1 MSKLIRLTPD
11 ETVGVFQSG
20 RVFSVVDLGLKTVI
34 ASGNNL
40 DSLLVGREWEVP
52 NSLVAAGMSQAER
65 RKKAQHQPRDSNGR
79 FVGAGANVK
88 YYSNGTEWSGTVDA
102 IKEGKAKVSV
112 RLPDGSVS
120 QRTLDPNTLSV
131 YTSKARIP
139 SKNSLSDDDNDTG
152 GFIARNRPKIIA
164 QAQDGG
170 VQIQR
175 ADGYS
180 VDAKAKSGSNVLMY
194 QLYGPGGQSIGIYN
208 EDGENTF
215 DDIIAADIEA
225 YGSSEQVVVKASA
238 YEVPEDVRINALT
251 YLEKHQENL
260 SDEQLNIVAS
270 LANKD
275 EVGAEIVET
284 IKDFFFELDELIKMY
299 GGVNA
304 RDWSN
309 DVKGSQPHDFDR
321 EDNIDYFAVL
331 SGKSQSD
338 VYLIAVDKFTGNVL
352 GWENGSFSFDLG
364 NMDTFDAD
372 NIIPLDQNSAKE
384 VAYQLE
390 NTEFS
395 LDQIE
400 PEERNLF
407 TLAQDEID
415 FGNLDR
421 IATLSYEADDRS
433 YDAKIQSR
441 SAGGKFVETENPS
454 EVSGDTEYFAIV
466 DSTDQEAVLD
476 VVAIQNKGGV
486 VTVFKREGGLWVASP
501 ELQSQVQGSTPP
513 AVSVLSDEGVLKD
526 VLSQVDDYDL
536 ENGAAEEALTA
547 SAIFSADDL
556 KLYVELGGQ
565 FTDYAYN
572 RAKALNRM
580 DLIPEDWRLHGS
592 YTTNPSIIG
601 EYGEVI
607 VASGFGADT
616 TNLEKLESYWLK
628 GKGSEKIAWGTDFAL
643 SDGFK
648 VFSKFIGPKRAFA
661 FATILN
667 NKYSG
672 A

>member
-20 RVFSVVDLGLKTVI
+20 RVFSVVDLGTNTVI

-40 DSLLVGREWEVP
+40 DSLLTDREWEAP

-65 RKKAQHQPRDSNGR
+65 RKKAQRQPRDSNGR

-102 IKEGKAKVSV
+102 IKDGKAKVSV

-139 SKNSLSDDDNDTG
+139 SKNSLADDNNDTG
-152 GFIARNRPKIIA
+152 GFIARNRPEILAK
-164 QAQDGG
+164 AQDGG

-175 ADGYS
+175 ADGYTI
-180 VDAKAKSGSNVLMY
+180 DAKSKDGSNAIMY

-208 EDGENTF
+208 EDGETSF
-215 DDIIAADIEA
+215 DDIIVADTEA
-225 YGSSEQVVVKASA
+225 HGSTEQVVVRASS
-238 YEVPEDVRINALT
+238 YEVPEDVRINALS
-251 YLEKHQENL
+251 YLEKHQEDL
-260 SDEQLNIVAS
+260 TEEQLNLVAS

-284 IKDFFFELDELIKMY
+284 IKDFFFELDELVKMY

-309 DVKGSQPHDFDR
+309 DVKGNSHHDFDR
-321 EDNIDYFAVL
+321 EDNIDYFAVM
-331 SGKSQSD
+331 SEDGVSD

-364 NMDTFDAD
+364 NVDTFNAE
-372 NIIPLDQNSAKE
+372 NIIPLDRNSAKE

-395 LDQIE
+395 LKDIE

-415 FGNLDR
+415 FENLDR
-421 IATLSYEADDRS
+421 IATLAYDSGERS
-433 YDAKIQSR
+433 YDAKTQTR

-454 EVSGDTEYFAIV
+454 EVSGDTKYFAIV

-501 ELQSQVQGSTPP
+501 ELQAQVQGSTPP

-526 VLSQVDDYDL
+526 VLSQVDSYDL
-536 ENGAAEEALTA
+536 ENGAAEEALMA

-556 KLYVELGGQ
+556 QMYVQLGGQ

-572 RAKALNRM
+572 RAKALNRL
-580 DLIPEDWRLHGS
+580 DLIPEDWRLQGA
-592 YTTNPSIIG
+592 YTVNPNIFG

-607 VASGFGADT
+607 VASGFGSDT
-616 TNLEKLESYWLK
+616 TNLEKLENYWLK
-628 GKGSEKIAWGTDFAL
+628 GKGSQKISWG
-643 SDGFK
+643 SDEAVSEGFK
-648 VFSKFIGPKRAFA
+648 VFSKFLGSRRAFA

-672 A
+672 V

>member
-20 RVFSVVDLGLKTVI
+20 RVFSVVDLGTNTVI

-40 DSLLVGREWEVP
+40 DSLLTDRDWETP

-65 RKKAQHQPRDSNGR
+65 RRKAQRQPRDSNGR

-102 IKEGKAKVSV
+102 IKDGKAKVSV

-139 SKNSLSDDDNDTG
+139 SKNSLADDNNDTG
-152 GFIARNRPKIIA
+152 GFIARNRPEILAK
-164 QAQDGG
+164 AQDGG

-175 ADGYS
+175 ADGYTI
-180 VDAKAKSGSNVLMY
+180 DAKSKEGSNVIMY

-208 EDGENTF
+208 EDGATSF
-215 DDIIAADIEA
+215 DDIIVADTEA
-225 YGSSEQVVVKASA
+225 HGTEQVVVRASS
-238 YEVPEDVRINALT
+238 YEVPEDVRINALS
-251 YLEKHQENL
+251 YLEKHQEDL
-260 SDEQLNIVAS
+260 TEEQLNLVAS

-284 IKDFFFELDELIKMY
+284 IKDFFFELDELVKMY
-299 GGVNA
+299 GGVGA
-304 RDWSN
+304 KDWSN
-309 DVKGSQPHDFDR
+309 DVKGDSIHDFDR
-321 EDNIDYFAVL
+321 EDNIDYFAVM
-331 SGKSQSD
+331 SKDGVSD

-364 NMDTFDAD
+364 NMDTFNAE
-372 NIIPLDQNSAKE
+372 NIIPLDRNSAKE

-395 LDQIE
+395 LKDIE

-407 TLAQDEID
+407 ALAQDEID
-415 FGNLDR
+415 FENLDR
-421 IATLSYEADDRS
+421 IASLAYESDERS
-433 YDAKIQSR
+433 YDAKTQTR

-454 EVSGDTEYFAIV
+454 EVSGDTKYFAIV

-501 ELQSQVQGSTPP
+501 ELQAQVQGSTPP

-526 VLSQVDDYDL
+526 VLSQVDSYDL
-536 ENGAAEEALTA
+536 ENGAAEEALMA

-556 KLYVELGGQ
+556 QMYVQLGGQ

-572 RAKALNRM
+572 RAKALNRL
-580 DLIPEDWRLHGS
+580 DLIPEDWRLQGA
-592 YTTNPSIIG
+592 YTTNPSIFG

-607 VASGFGADT
+607 VASGFGSDT
-616 TNLEKLESYWLK
+616 TNLEKLENYWLK
-628 GKGSEKIAWGTDFAL
+628 GKGAQKISWGTDFAV
-643 SDGFK
+643 SDGYK
-648 VFSKFIGPKRAFA
+648 VFSKFLGTRRAFA

-672 A
+672 V

>member
-20 RVFSVVDLGLKTVI
+20 RVFSVVDLGSNTVI

-40 DSLLVGREWEVP
+40 DSLLTNREWEVP
-52 NSLVAAGMSQAER
+52 SSLVAAGMSQAER
-65 RKKAQHQPRDSNGR
+65 RKKAQRQPRDSNGR

-102 IKEGKAKVSV
+102 IKDGKAHVSV
-112 RLPDGSVS
+112 RLPNGSVS

-139 SKNSLSDDDNDTG
+139 SKNSMQDDNNDTG
-152 GFIARNRPKIIA
+152 GFIARHRPEILA

-170 VQIQR
+170 VKITR

-180 VDAKAKSGSNVLMY
+180 IDAKSKSGSNAIMY
-194 QLYGPGGQSIGIYN
+194 QLYGPGGQSIGIYS
-208 EDGENTF
+208 EAGEKSF
-215 DDIIAADIEA
+215 DDVISADTEA
-225 YGSSEQVVVKASA
+225 YSSPEIVNVKASG
-238 YEVPEDVRINALT
+238 YEVPEDVRINALSF
-251 YLEKHQENL
+251 LEKHQENL
-260 SDEQLNIVAS
+260 TEEQLNLVAS

-275 EVGAEIVET
+275 EVGEEIVQT
-284 IKDFFFELDELIKMY
+284 IKDFFFELDELVKMY
-299 GGVNA
+299 GGVDA
-304 RDWSN
+304 KDWSN
-309 DVKGSQPHDFDR
+309 DVKGNSIHDFDR

-331 SGKSQSD
+331 SGDGVSD
-338 VYLIAVDKFTGNVL
+338 VYLVAVDKFTGNVL
-352 GWENGSFSFDLG
+352 GWENGSFCFDLG
-364 NMDTFDAD
+364 NMDTFDAE
-372 NIIPLDQNSAKE
+372 NIIPLDRNSAKE
-384 VAYQLE
+384 VAYQLD
-390 NTEFS
+390 NPEFS
-395 LDQIE
+395 LNQIE

-415 FGNLDR
+415 FENLDR
-421 IATLSYEADDRS
+421 IATLAYEADDRS
-433 YDAKIQSR
+433 YDAKIQTR
-441 SAGGKFVETENPS
+441 NAGGKFVETENPS
-454 EVSGDTEYFAIV
+454 EVSGDTKYFAIV
-466 DSTDQEAVLD
+466 DSADQEAVLD

-486 VTVFKREGGLWVASP
+486 VSVFKREGGLWVASP
-501 ELQSQVQGSTPP
+501 ELQAQIQGATPP

-526 VLSQVDDYDL
+526 VLSQVDDFDL
-536 ENGAAEEALTA
+536 ENGAAEESLMA

-556 KLYVELGGQ
+556 KMYVQLGGQ

-580 DLIPEDWRLHGS
+580 DLIPEDWRLQGA
-592 YTTNPSIIG
+592 YTTNPSLIG

-616 TNLEKLESYWLK
+616 TNLEKLENYWLK
-628 GKGSEKIAWGTDFAL
+628 GKGSEKISWGTDFAI

-648 VFSKFIGPKRAFA
+648 VFSKFLGPRRAFA